1 MQTNTAAGHHLTPG
15 ITAAIKKVTRSKRG
29 TKCGERGASYTLG
42 GNADCTAT
50 VQNRLTFPQKTK
62 TKTTT

>member
-1 MQTNTAAGHHLTPG
+1 MQTNTGARHHLTLV
-15 ITAAIKKVTRSKRG
+15 ITAAIKKVTHSKRRR
-29 TKCGERGASYTLG
+29 KCGERGASHTLG

-62 TKTTT
+62 TETTT